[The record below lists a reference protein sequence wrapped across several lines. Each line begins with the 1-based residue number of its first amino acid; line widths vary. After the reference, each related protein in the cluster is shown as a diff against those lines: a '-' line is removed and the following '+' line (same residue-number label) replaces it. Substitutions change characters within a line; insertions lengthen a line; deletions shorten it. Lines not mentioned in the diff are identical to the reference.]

1 MSTGPS
7 SQRAGRRRRAGWL
20 ARGSVIAV
28 AAAVL
33 AGAVGLALA
42 ISGGQQPAGSS
53 AGDPAGTGAAD
64 EADGRSSPAGELLP
78 DVAFATLAGEQT
90 SLAAVADQ
98 RGLVINFF
106 ASWCAPC
113 LEELPE
119 FQATYADHRDEV
131 GFLGVNLQDSPDAAR
146 GLVDRFGLSYPIG
159 VDPQGELFSAL
170 GGYVMPTTVFVR
182 PDGTVAEVY
191 GGELSGEQL
200 RDRLATHD
208 LIG

>member
-1 MSTGPS
+1 MSTKTTQPS
-7 SQRAGRRRRAGWL
+7 RRRRTSWL
-20 ARGSVIAV
+20 VRGSVIAAV
-28 AAAVL
+28 AAVL
-33 AGAVGLALA
+33 AGAVGLAIGVTSGQDPA
-42 ISGGQQPAGSS
+42 PSGGTDAAASDADAGVEGRSSS
-53 AGDPAGTGAAD
+53 AGEP
-64 EADGRSSPAGELLP
+64 LP

-90 SLAAVADQ
+90 SLPAVVDQ

-106 ASWCAPC
+106 ASWCTPC
-113 LEELPE
+113 LKELPE
-119 FQATYADHRDEV
+119 FQAAYADHRDEV

-182 PDGTVAEVY
+182 PDGTIAEVY

>member
-1 MSTGPS
+1 MSTKTTQPS
-7 SQRAGRRRRAGWL
+7 RRRRTGWL
-20 ARGSVIAV
+20 VRGSVIAV
-28 AAAVL
+28 VAAVL
-33 AGAVGLALA
+33 AGAVGLAIGVTSGQGPA
-42 ISGGQQPAGSS
+42 QSGGKDAAASGADAGV
-53 AGDPAGTGAAD
+53 
-64 EADGRSSPAGELLP
+64 EGRSSPAGEPLP

-90 SLAAVADQ
+90 SLGAVADQ

-119 FQATYADHRDEV
+119 FQAAYTDHRDEV

-170 GGYVMPTTVFVR
+170 GGYAMPTTVFVR
-182 PDGTVAEVY
+182 PDGTIAEVY